1 MRLRPTLV
9 AAALLCIAPAA
20 LAQETPPPEKPAAP
34 AGAPAS
40 PQGQAA
46 APAAPRA
53 PRAAARARRKKG
65 RNKNPNAAIATFPG
79 FRMRQGGG
87 GSEVYVELSRKVEI
101 TEHKAQGRLTYRM
114 KAVEAPTRT
123 NRLPLL
129 TGFFR
134 TPVSRVQLVEVDA
147 EDMDLV
153 IELRAPT
160 EATHKVVETEG
171 GQVLVVT
178 FPELASIPAGAIEAA
193 AAPPAKTRST
203 TTTRVGSNTD
213 SPY

>member
-1 MRLRPTLV
+1 MRLRPSLV
-9 AAALLCIAPAA
+9 AAALVCIAPAA

-34 AGAPAS
+34 PPAAPAS

-46 APAAPRA
+46 APAPPRA
-53 PRAAARARRKKG
+53 PRAQSRLRRKKG
-65 RNKNPNAAIATFPG
+65 RARNPNAAIATFPG
-79 FRMRQGGG
+79 FRMRQGG

-178 FPELASIPAGAIEAA
+178 FPELASIPAGAIVAA
-193 AAPPAKTRST
+193 PAPPAKTRST
-203 TTTRVGSNTD
+203 ATTRVGSSSD